1 MKFRSPLQ
9 RRDRVGFSPSFP
21 IKPCGTSKANIKLYL
36 DYKLFSERIERPL
49 WTITIFHIYIIFS
62 YHKILITHFTILL
75 TQWLASILIIDHLF
89 ITNSYLMYNLYL
101 FSIDSLHSN
110 ICTSL
115 YIPKSLYTLS
125 TNSPLFHLL
134 TGLHSSTI
142 THSSFK
148 RTSHSMQ

>member
-1 MKFRSPLQ
+1 MKFCSPLQ

-21 IKPCGTSKANIKLYL
+21 IKPFGTSKANIKLYL

-49 WTITIFHIYIIFS
+49 WTITIFHIYTIFS

-101 FSIDSLHSN
+101 FSIDSLDSN

>member
-21 IKPCGTSKANIKLYL
+21 IKPRGTSKANIKLYL

-89 ITNSYLMYNLYL
+89 ITNSYLIYNLYL